1 VLEIIYISTYAFL
14 GVLVLI
20 GFKKQFSKSKI
31 ETDFI
36 SLDQISV
43 VIPFRNE
50 AENLT
55 ELIDSINR
63 QSRFPKHIY
72 FVNDYSE
79 DEGLSLIYDVKC
91 DFSILEM
98 PENRFGKKEA
108 IRLAILNIKTDYVLT
123 LDSDIELNDVYFE
136 SLEKLQNNDLLIL
149 PVVMK
154 GKNFVQKLFELDYAL
169 SNAMNT
175 SISGLF
181 RPFLASGANLLFKR
195 SSFLK
200 YDSFENHRTIAS
212 GDDIFLLN
220 DFRRNNCSIELVSE
234 MSFSVSTATP
244 LSVKDFIS
252 QRLRWIGKGNKV
264 GDQLSNGLAVIA
276 SIIHIGFSILLVIQ
290 IIHHKWIELLLF
302 VGLKMMLELVV
313 YFLYFKNIKRLKTWA
328 MLPLSTFIYP
338 IYIVVLM
345 VLLPILKPKW
355 KNRK

>member
-1 VLEIIYISTYAFL
+1 VLEIIYISIYAVL

-31 ETDFI
+31 GTVFI

-55 ELIDSINR
+55 KLIDSINR

-72 FVNDYSE
+72 FVNDHSE
-79 DEGLSLIYDVKC
+79 DDGISLIYDVKC

-98 PENRFGKKEA
+98 PKNSFGKKEA
-108 IRLAILNIKTDYVLT
+108 IRFAVSYLKTDYVLT
-123 LDSDIELNDVYFE
+123 LDSDIEFNDVYFE
-136 SLEKLQNNDLLIL
+136 SLEKLYNNDLLIL
-149 PVVMK
+149 PVIMK
-154 GKNFVQKLFELDYAL
+154 GKNFVQKLFELDFAL

-175 SISGLF
+175 SVSGLF

-212 GDDIFLLN
+212 GDDIFLLS
-220 DFRRNNCSIELVSE
+220 DFRKNNCSIELVSE

-244 LSVKDFIS
+244 LSVKDFIN

-276 SIIHIGFSILLVIQ
+276 AMIHIGFSILLVLEIT
-290 IIHHKWIELLLF
+290 HHKWIELILV
-302 VGLKMMLELVV
+302 VGLKMMLESIV
-313 YFLYFKNIKRLKTWA
+313 YFPYFKNIKRLKTWA
-328 MLPLSTFIYP
+328 MLPISTFIYP

-345 VLLPILKPKW
+345 VLLPVLKPKW
-355 KNRK
+355 KNRL

>member
-1 VLEIIYISTYAFL
+1 MLEIIYISIYTLL
-14 GVLVLI
+14 GILVLI
-20 GFKKQFSKSKI
+20 GFNKQFSKSNKG
-31 ETDFI
+31 TDFI

-43 VIPFRNE
+43 IIPFRNE

-55 ELIDSINR
+55 KLIDSINR

-72 FVNDYSE
+72 FVNDHSE
-79 DEGLSLIYDVKC
+79 DDGLSLIHDLKC

-108 IRLAILNIKTDYVLT
+108 IRFAISDIKTDYILT

-136 SLEKLQNNDLLIL
+136 LLEKLQNNDLLIL

-154 GKNFVQKLFELDYAL
+154 GKDFVQKLFELDYAL

-175 SISGLF
+175 SVSGFF
-181 RPFLASGANLLFKR
+181 RPFLASGASLLFKR

-200 YDSFENHRTIAS
+200 YDSFEIHRTIAS

-220 DFRRNNCSIELVSE
+220 DFRKNNCSIELVTD
-234 MSFSVSTATP
+234 MSCSVSTATP

-252 QRLRWIGKGNKV
+252 QRLRWIAKGNIV
-264 GDQLSNGLAVIA
+264 GDQLSNGLALIA
-276 SIIHIGFSILLVIQ
+276 AMIHIGFSILLVLQ
-290 IIHHKWIELLLF
+290 IIHHKWIELILF
-302 VGLKMMLELVV
+302 VGLKMMLELIV
-313 YFLYFKNIKRLKTWA
+313 YFPYFKKIKRLKTWA
-328 MLPLSTFIYP
+328 MLPISTFIYP
-338 IYIVVLM
+338 IYILVLL
-345 VLLPILKPKW
+345 VLLPVLKPKW

>member
-1 VLEIIYISTYAFL
+1 MLEIIYISTYAFL

-55 ELIDSINR
+55 KLIDSINR

-98 PENRFGKKEA
+98 PENSFGKKEA
-108 IRLAILNIKTDYVLT
+108 IRFAISDIKNDYVLT

-136 SLEKLQNNDLLIL
+136 SLEKLQNIDLLIL

-220 DFRRNNCSIELVSE
+220 DFRKNNCSIELVTD
-234 MSFSVSTATP
+234 MSGSVSTATP

-252 QRLRWIGKGNKV
+252 QRLRWISKGNKV

-276 SIIHIGFSILLVIQ
+276 AMIHIGFSILLVLE
-290 IIHHKWIELLLF
+290 IIHHKWIELIF
-302 VGLKMMLELVV
+302 VVGLKMMLELVV
-313 YFLYFKNIKRLKTWA
+313 YFPYFNKINRLKTWA
-328 MLPLSTFIYP
+328 MLPLSAFIYP
-338 IYIVVLM
+338 FYIVVLM
-345 VLLPILKPKW
+345 VLLPVLKPKW

>member
-1 VLEIIYISTYAFL
+1 MLEIIYISIYAFL

-20 GFKKQFSKSKI
+20 GFKKQFSKSK
-31 ETDFI
+31 TGTGFI
-36 SLDQISV
+36 SLNQISV

-55 ELIDSINR
+55 KLIESLNR

-72 FVNDYSE
+72 FVNDHSE
-79 DEGLSLIYDVKC
+79 DDGLSLIHDLKC

-98 PENRFGKKEA
+98 PKNSFGKKEA
-108 IRLAILNIKTDYVLT
+108 IRFAISNVKTDYVLT
-123 LDSDIELNDVYFE
+123 LDSDIELNNNYFD
-136 SLEKLQNNDLLIL
+136 SLEKLYNNDLLIL

-212 GDDIFLLN
+212 GDDLFLLN
-220 DFRRNNCSIELVSE
+220 DFRKNNCSIELVSE

-244 LSVKDFIS
+244 LTVKDFIS

-264 GDQLSNGLAVIA
+264 GDQLSNGLALIA
-276 SIIHIGFSILLVIQ
+276 AMIHVGFSILMFFQ
-290 IIHHKWIELLLF
+290 IVHHKLIELILF
-302 VGLKMMLELVV
+302 VCFKMMLELIV
-313 YFLYFKNIKRLKTWA
+313 YYPYFNKIKRLKTWA
-328 MLPLSTFIYP
+328 MLPLSSFIYP
-338 IYIVVLM
+338 IYIVILM
-345 VLLPILKPKW
+345 VLLPVLKPKW
-355 KNRK
+355 KNRL

>member
-1 VLEIIYISTYAFL
+1 MLEIIYISIYAFL

-20 GFKKQFSKSKI
+20 GFKKQFSKSKTG
-31 ETDFI
+31 TDFI

-43 VIPFRNE
+43 IIPFRNE

-55 ELIDSINR
+55 KLIDSINQ

-72 FVNDYSE
+72 FVNDHSE
-79 DEGLSLIYDVKC
+79 DDGLSLIHDLKC

-98 PENRFGKKEA
+98 PKNSFGKKEA
-108 IRLAILNIKTDYVLT
+108 IRFAFSHMKTDFVLT
-123 LDSDIELNDVYFE
+123 LDSDIELNDIYFE
-136 SLEKLQNNDLLIL
+136 SLEKLYIKDLLIL

-175 SISGLF
+175 SVSGLF

-212 GDDIFLLN
+212 GDDIFLLY
-220 DFRRNNCSIELVSE
+220 DFRRNNCSIELVTD
-234 MSFSVSTATP
+234 MSCSVSTATP

-264 GDQLSNGLAVIA
+264 GDQLSNGLALIA
-276 SIIHIGFSILLVIQ
+276 AMIHIGFSILLVLE
-290 IIHHKWIELLLF
+290 IIHHKWIELILL

-313 YFLYFKNIKRLKTWA
+313 YFPYFKNIKRLKTWA
-328 MLPLSTFIYP
+328 MLTISTFIYP

-355 KNRK
+355 KNRL